1 MLLLGGMENLTGTIQ
16 KVLILK
22 KYKTIIMEGKICP
35 KCKAYKEKKMFS
47 KSTARTDR
55 MAVYCKM
62 CENAQRKA
70 KAEERKRDAMFDIF

>member
-1 MLLLGGMENLTGTIQ
+1 MTTMD
-16 KVLILK
+16 
-22 KYKTIIMEGKICP
+22 GKICP
-35 KCKAYKEKKMFS
+35 KCKVVKEKKHFS
-47 KSTARTDR
+47 KSTARKDR

>member
-1 MLLLGGMENLTGTIQ
+1 
-16 KVLILK
+16 
-22 KYKTIIMEGKICP
+22 MEGKICP
-35 KCKAYKEKKMFS
+35 KCKAYKEKNMFS

-70 KAEERKRDAMFDIF
+70 KAEERKLDAMYGII